1 MDSFQLKPLFITSFS
16 IPDAWFSLLWS
27 IFEKD
32 ESGNYKY
39 SREYTIDKGSF
50 EGHKRLEF
58 DSVTLQITNPNARP
72 LVPEIP
78 PQLGIAPPTSMEYV
92 EQYFMEYLLNP
103 VKKEGESYTYAER
116 INISLSKIIDM
127 LRYTPNTNQAIIEI
141 ARPEDIE
148 LSDPP
153 CFRCLAFKIINNK
166 LNMYVYARSNDLW
179 SGFPPNIAG
188 LQLLKEYIADEIGV
202 QDGEII
208 YYSSGLH
215 IYDYQYGLVK
225 KRIYLEC

>member
-1 MDSFQLKPLFITSFS
+1 MDSFQLKPLFISSFS

-32 ESGNYKY
+32 ESGDYKY
-39 SREYTIDKGSF
+39 AREYTIDRGSF

-58 DSVTLQITNPNARP
+58 DSVTLQITNPEFRP

-78 PQLGIAPPTSMEYV
+78 PQLGIVSPTSMEYV

-103 VKKEGESYTYAER
+103 LKKEGEQYTYGER
-116 INISLSKIIDM
+116 INISLPKVID
-127 LRYTPNTNQAIIEI
+127 LLKYTPNTNQAVIEI
-141 ARPEDIE
+141 AKPEDIE
-148 LSDPP
+148 LNDPP
-153 CFRCLAFKIINNK
+153 CCRLLQFKIHNNR
-166 LNMYVYARSNDLW
+166 LDMYCYWRSNDLW
-179 SGFPPNIAG
+179 SGFPTNIAG
-188 LQLLKEYIADEIGV
+188 LQLLKEYIADEVGV
-202 QDGEII
+202 EDGKII

-215 IYDYQYGLVK
+215 LYDYQYDLAK